1 MGAAAFYIRTNT
13 GEGLPSHEEQLRAI
27 EGHASANGYEVVAR
41 YEDLEAP
48 GEFLYHKP
56 SLREAI
62 NNIKE
67 LEEWEVLIAAD
78 PRCFSETESAL
89 HELAHKFSLYGN
101 RLECP
106 NRGWEE
112 FEAGMRLYRRE
123 MSGR

>member
-1 MGAAAFYIRTNT
+1 MEKAAIYIRTNT
-13 GEGLPSHEEQLRAI
+13 GDDLPSREKQRAGI
-27 EGHASANGYEVVAR
+27 EAHAGASGYEIVAG

-67 LEEWEVLIAAD
+67 LEEWEVLVSAD

-106 NRGWEE
+106 NKSWEE
-112 FEAGMRLYRRE
+112 FESEMKSYRRE